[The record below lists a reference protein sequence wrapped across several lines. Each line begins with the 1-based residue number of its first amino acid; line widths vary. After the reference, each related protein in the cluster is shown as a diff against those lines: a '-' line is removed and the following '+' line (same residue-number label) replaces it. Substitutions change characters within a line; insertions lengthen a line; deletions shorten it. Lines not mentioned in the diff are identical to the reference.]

1 MLVQYLL
8 LDLNICLNLRNSFTK
23 RIKSTCLCSVFLCYL
38 GMACKLMETQLGHPF
53 MEEVGD
59 HASHLIPIIEFKKEL
74 ET

>member
-1 MLVQYLL
+1 
-8 LDLNICLNLRNSFTK
+8 
-23 RIKSTCLCSVFLCYL
+23 
-38 GMACKLMETQLGHPF
+38 METQLGHPF